1 MATLAINTSGQYS
14 DVGVQNGAKFA
25 VRSFKNLR
33 EQDVE
38 LADLVRS
45 ICRSADVSLRDI
57 ERIGVVVGPGSFTG
71 LRVGLAFAKGL
82 GLVLKVPVIGVSS
95 LEAAV
100 PEATRGTP
108 VVALSAKR
116 RPPMK
121 TWWTQLVQNDE
132 GSSQAYEFD
141 LESVK
146 DMAKSHD
153 AEILSDTPDSFD
165 SSPTPVVPR
174 AVNVLRIIATANPAS
189 RPAKALYVRKP
200 DAKPRHSSV

>member
-25 VRSFKNLR
+25 VRNFKNLR

-38 LADLVRS
+38 LAELVRS
-45 ICRSADVSLRDI
+45 TCRSADVSLSDI

-95 LEAAV
+95 LEAAI
-100 PEATRGTP
+100 PESTQGTP

-116 RPPMK
+116 RPPTK
-121 TWWTQLVQNDE
+121 TWWTQLVKND
-132 GSSQAYEFD
+132 GGASQAYELD
-141 LESVK
+141 IESVK
-146 DMAKSHD
+146 DMARSHN
-153 AEILSDTPDSFD
+153 AQILSDTPNSFC
-165 SSPTPVVPR
+165 SSASPVIPR
-174 AVNVLRIIATANPAS
+174 AVNVLRIIATANPPS

-200 DAKPRHSSV
+200 DAKPRHS